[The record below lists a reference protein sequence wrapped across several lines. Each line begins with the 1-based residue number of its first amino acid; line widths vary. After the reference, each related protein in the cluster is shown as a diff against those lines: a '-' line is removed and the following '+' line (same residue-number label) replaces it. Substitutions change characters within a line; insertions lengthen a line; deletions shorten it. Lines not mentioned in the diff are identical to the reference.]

1 MEDIL
6 AAVPPEPNPNTRRI
20 VPRVWYDPNNG
31 LAKVNLDLDF
41 VSMDKATL
49 LSTVTFEV
57 SDVNNAEG
65 VESKI
70 LAASPGIKQVHKLGT
85 GETPVDCYMDMI
97 LMRMLVGEHSR
108 CYIERKT
115 TQTPINFTV
124 RLLAIDNIKH
134 VHQLSPQEVVE
145 LAGQYKESG
154 VRMFKRWTRQAHVYF
169 GRAHKLLV
177 SYPGGKCLKACT
189 VEEDGV
195 DGEVVQTLL
204 NNLLNNLAACL
215 LAEERYE
222 DVVQLLNDD
231 EVDSQSEKAIYRKAQ
246 ALYQLKRYEE
256 AEKCIAR
263 FNNWQSNPALVK
275 LSEMVRGQIKK
286 DKEVFTNMVKK
297 MFQ

>member
-20 VPRVWYDPNNG
+20 VPRVWHDPEYG
-31 LAKVNLDLDF
+31 LAKVNLDLDY

-57 SDVNNAEG
+57 ADVNNAEG

-70 LAASPGIKQVHKLGT
+70 LAAPPGTKQVHKLGT
-85 GETPVDCYMDMI
+85 GETPVDCYMDII
-97 LMRMLVGEHSR
+97 LMRMLIGEHSR

-124 RLLAIDNIKH
+124 RLLAIDDIKH
-134 VHQLSPQEVVE
+134 VHQLSPPEVVA
-145 LAGQYKESG
+145 LAGQYKETG

-177 SYPGGKCLKACT
+177 SHPGGKSLKACT

-195 DGEVVQTLL
+195 DGEAVQALL
-204 NNLLNNLAACL
+204 TNLRHNLAACL

-222 DVVQLLNDD
+222 NVVELLDD
-231 EVDSQSEKAIYRKAQ
+231 EEVDSQSEKAIYRKAQ
-246 ALYQLKRYEE
+246 ALYHLKRYEE
-256 AEKCIAR
+256 ADKCIVGL
-263 FNNWQSNPALVK
+263 NNWQSNPALVK
-275 LSEMVRGQIKK
+275 LDEMARGQMKK